1 MVREPHHD
9 KSFIKKS
16 KITKSKIFLGFQN
29 VPFNAVVFGGG
40 KRSPCGGVHEWRE
53 ISI

>member
-9 KSFIKKS
+9 KKLMSKIKKS
-16 KITKSKIFLGFQN
+16 FLCFKRAIQCGGFWA
-29 VPFNAVVFGGG
+29 FER
-40 KRSPCGGVHEWRE
+40 KPCGGVHEWRE